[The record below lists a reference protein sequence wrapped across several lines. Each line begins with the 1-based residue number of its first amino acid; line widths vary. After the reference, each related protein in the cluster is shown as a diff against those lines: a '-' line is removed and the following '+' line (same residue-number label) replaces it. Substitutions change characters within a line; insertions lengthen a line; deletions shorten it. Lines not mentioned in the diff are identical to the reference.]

1 MPNNGYIGRSPGD
14 AAVIVAR
21 ESFTPGAATT
31 DFTFA
36 SGYTVGYIDC
46 YLNGSRLIYGTD
58 YTASNG
64 TTVGLTSFAQS
75 GDVIELIAYKAFN
88 VGNVTNASGDFI
100 VGNKL
105 TVSGISSFTD
115 VVSSGIITADSFSGN
130 LTGASVS
137 SSGPLTISDSTAS
150 TSTTT
155 GALIVTGGVGV
166 AKSIFVGEGIS
177 IAGTIT
183 YNDVTNIDSVG
194 LVTAGKGLRATTG
207 GLIVTA
213 GVSTFAADIGGKD
226 GVQGLNVATA
236 LKVTG
241 VSTFVGLVTCAD
253 VVSSGI
259 ITADS
264 YYGSGANLTGIEG
277 GVAGVNTT
285 GFSTFTTVS
294 VGGIS
299 TFVGLVTAGNVVSS
313 GIITAKAFI
322 PNEGQLSNRN
332 IVINGDFTVAQRG
345 ITTTSSGYGTV
356 DRFRMDLGGPDENP
370 TQAQVALTSSDAGPW
385 KEGFRSCYQ
394 ITNGNQTGGAGAD
407 DYCRIINYIEAQD
420 LAKCG
425 WDYNSPTSYITLSY
439 WVKSSV
445 GQAYPTQF
453 ATYDGT
459 RMMYYFTTTLSADTW
474 TKVTHSLPG
483 HANISFDNNNDNGW
497 YMTWYMFR
505 GTNNTGTVTANQW
518 NTYAA
523 STLTSDQTSTWWTTN
538 DATFQLTGVQLEVGS
553 VATPFEHRPFRD
565 QLLSCQR
572 YYVRKGS
579 PLTSIGDGGGYFTAY
594 TQGSSNKFVGTYWY
608 PIQLRDSPSSVEWS
622 GIVGMY
628 GGTCDN
634 DGEMVATAIGNS
646 HNCDTSSR
654 IHLTVSSVSGGKGG
668 LVMSKSTSGYF
679 AWSAEL

>member
-1 MPNNGYIGRSPGD
+1 MSR
-14 AAVIVAR
+14 AR
-21 ESFTPGAATT
+21 ELA
-31 DFTFA
+31 
-36 SGYTVGYIDC
+36 
-46 YLNGSRLIYGTD
+46 RLGNENI
-58 YTASNG
+58 
-64 TTVGLTSFAQS
+64 
-75 GDVIELIAYKAFN
+75 IA
-88 VGNVTNASGDFI
+88 
-100 VGNKL
+100 
-105 TVSGISSFTD
+105 
-115 VVSSGIITADSFSGN
+115 ADSTNERLGIGSEQPAKKLDVGGDIQV
-130 LTGASVS
+130 TG
-137 SSGPLTISDSTAS
+137 TTAS

-155 GALIVTGGVGV
+155 GAVIVSGGVGI
-166 AKSIFVGEGIS
+166 AKSLFVGEGVS
-177 IAGTIT
+177 IAGTVT

-194 LVTAGKGLRATTG
+194 FVTAGKGLRATTG

-285 GFSTFTTVS
+285 GFSTFTDVS

-332 IVINGDFTVAQRG
+332 LVINGDFAVAQRG
-345 ITTTSSGYGTV
+345 ISTTAGGYGTV
-356 DRFRMDLGGPDENP
+356 DRWQINDNNTNVTI
-370 TQAQVALTSSDAGPW
+370 TQSQHALTSSDSEPW
-385 KEGFRSCYQ
+385 DLGFRSSYH
-394 ITNGNQTGGAGAD
+394 IALSAAGNSLSAAS
-407 DYCRIINYIEAQD
+407 YIRLKYVMEAQD
-420 LAKCG
+420 IAKSG
-425 WDYNSPTSYITLSY
+425 WDYTNTARDITFSFWFKCSTNQTFYGKFNS
-439 WVKSSV
+439 
-445 GQAYPTQF
+445 G
-453 ATYDGT
+453 DGT
-459 RMMYYFTTTLSADTW
+459 TKDYSFGFTATGNDTW
-474 TKVTHSLPG
+474 TKITKVIPG
-483 HANISFDNNNDNGW
+483 HADLQFDLNDDYGLGLYFALYYGTDSTGSISLDTWRTQDNNTQYPD
-497 YMTWYMFR
+497 MVDTWI
-505 GTNNTGTVTANQW
+505 
-518 NTYAA
+518 
-523 STLTSDQTSTWWTTN
+523 TSTTP
-538 DATFQLTGVQLEVGS
+538 TFEITGVQIEVGS